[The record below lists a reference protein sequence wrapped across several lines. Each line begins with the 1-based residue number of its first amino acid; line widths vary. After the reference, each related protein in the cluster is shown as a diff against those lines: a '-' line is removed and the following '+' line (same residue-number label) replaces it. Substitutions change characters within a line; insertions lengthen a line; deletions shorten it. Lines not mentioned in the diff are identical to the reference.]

1 MVESNL
7 YSFSLVYDQDHN
19 MNVAELVGEAIT
31 IFSDPAR
38 ICEFGMPLFGMEVL
52 NKFNRA
58 SNDKKSSC
66 H

>member
-7 YSFSLVYDQDHN
+7 YSFSFVYSQDHD
-19 MNVAELVGEAIT
+19 MNVAEFVGNAT
-31 IFSDPAR
+31 TVFSDPAR
-38 ICEFGMPLFGMEVL
+38 ICEFEQLLFGMEVL
-52 NKFNRA
+52 NKFIQA